1 MDIYLEMPT
10 EYNNN
15 STSYDH
21 GEDSMTCKNR
31 LLSLMLSI
39 MFAASIA
46 VPRNASAAA
55 AFIHVI
61 DMSQLQYQTFPDGRI
76 YLRNLNTWDSQ
87 ALIGNYNY
95 YVDTTTVE
103 GKNIYALML
112 AAIAQATPLW
122 LGLSNGYLAGAVSYV
137 GNW

>member
-1 MDIYLEMPT
+1 MNFGKRL
-10 EYNNN
+10 
-15 STSYDH
+15 TSLAF
-21 GEDSMTCKNR
+21 T
-31 LLSLMLSI
+31 I
-39 MFAASIA
+39 MFATSIGLS
-46 VPRNASAAA
+46 RNAAASA
-55 AFIHVI
+55 AFIHVT

-76 YLRNLNTWDSQ
+76 YLRNINAWDSQ
-87 ALIGNYNY
+87 ALAGNYNY